1 MQSTH
6 YPRDVRFFLL
16 LIPAINVINYYL
28 TYPQIK
34 FDFFFAL
41 TFTIDTMQGYAAWA
55 GIRGVIIWL
64 DQKMPYGGR
73 IISRVL
79 LQILLTNVVGLLIIV
94 ALTELVNF
102 FARSEPVPLVFYTR
116 NLFIFAIWILV
127 INGIYIGWYLFRSWQ
142 EAMQTQNN
150 TSEEVDD
157 KTIGLLVKSGK
168 QSLLIPFSSI
178 LYIWVDGHYT
188 LLYTEDQRK
197 YFVDLS
203 LDKVEE
209 HLPAEDFF
217 RVNRQYIIHR
227 QAIQGYQRL
236 ENGKLQIL
244 VKPLPDLPA
253 ELTMSRT
260 KAPEFKRWFKV

>member
-55 GIRGVIIWL
+55 GIRGVIVWL

-73 IISRVL
+73 FISRVL

-102 FARSEPVPLVFYTR
+102 LARSEPVPLVFYTR

-127 INGIYIGWYLFRSWQ
+127 INGIYIAWYLFRSWQ
-142 EAMQTQNN
+142 EAIQAQSNGEEI
-150 TSEEVDD
+150 SED
-157 KTIGLLVKSGK
+157 KSIGIFVKSGK
-168 QSLLIPFSSI
+168 QNLLIPFSTV
-178 LYIWVDGHYT
+178 LCIWVDGHYT
-188 LLYTEDQRK
+188 LLYVQELRK
-197 YFVDLS
+197 YFVDMS
-203 LDKVEE
+203 LDKVAEQ
-209 HLPAEDFF
+209 LPTNDFF
-217 RVNRQYIIHR
+217 RVNRQWIIHR
-227 QAIQGYQRL
+227 QAILGYRRL

-244 VKPLPDLPA
+244 VKPLSDLPA